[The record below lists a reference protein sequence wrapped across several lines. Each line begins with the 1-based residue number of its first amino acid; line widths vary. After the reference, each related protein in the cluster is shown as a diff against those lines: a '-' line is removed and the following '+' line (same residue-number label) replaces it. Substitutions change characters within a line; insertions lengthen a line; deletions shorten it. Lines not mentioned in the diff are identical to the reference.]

1 MRQVPGLLLYPR
13 LAPDG
18 DSNSVSKF
26 GESFVDIECVKRE
39 FLDFYLGNSKFRA
52 FLHRMFFFFALN
64 VFIRMTSSI
73 SWSRSS
79 DTTNS
84 SIHVNFWGTR
94 RRLVQLGNGRRVKT
108 RTIDEVLI
116 HLLDFSL
123 KSKLCPPID
132 KRNKIFI
139 HSNFIG
145 KGEDFHGLW

>member
-39 FLDFYLGNSKFRA
+39 FSNFYSRDSKFCS
-52 FLHRMFFFFALN
+52 FLHRMFLF
-64 VFIRMTSSI
+64 RTSST
-73 SWSRSS
+73 SRSRSS

-94 RRLVQLGNGRRVKT
+94 RRLVQLGNGRGVKT
-108 RTIDEVLI
+108 RPIDVVIMYLKY
-116 HLLDFSL
+116 FCP
-123 KSKLCPPID
+123 KSKLC
-132 KRNKIFI
+132 KMFTLVCCNLFQ
-139 HSNFIG
+139 G
-145 KGEDFHGLW
+145 KVPGRGL